1 MAGINDLMK
10 KYGLDNASGPEKK
23 PEPKLEEPA
32 PASVPIKQAP
42 EPEKPKRVRKQE
54 PGEAKRGPIPG
65 AFGGKQK
72 PEGTKRDPIPGTFGG
87 RQKPE
92 GTKQDPIPG
101 TFGGRQEP
109 GEAKRG
115 PIPGTFEGGRRQEG
129 PQVPEKRQKSPSG
142 LQVRDRLPPLWGVDL
157 CLILVSVAGLAYIA
171 LHWSAILLAI
181 ANVIYAVVSRVLN
194 IALLLGLG
202 AAALYYLRRRRR
214 R

>member
-23 PEPKLEEPA
+23 PEPKPEEPA
-32 PASVPIKQAP
+32 PASIPAKQVP
-42 EPEKPKRVRKQE
+42 EPEELKRVGKQE
-54 PGEAKRGPIPG
+54 
-65 AFGGKQK
+65 

-87 RQKPE
+87 KQKPE
-92 GTKQDPIPG
+92 EAKRDPIPG
-101 TFGGRQEP
+101 TFDRKQKP
-109 GEAKRG
+109 GEAKRD

-129 PQVPEKRQKSPSG
+129 PQVPEKKQKSPSG
-142 LQVRDRLPPLWGVDL
+142 LQVWDRLPPLWGVDL

-181 ANVIYAVVSRVLN
+181 ANIIYAVVSGVLN

-214 R
+214 